1 MEYFIENNY
10 INQTKKLGLILPFE
24 INIDIPKISLDIP
37 KI

>member
-10 INQTKKLGLILPFE
+10 LNQAKKLGLILPFE
-24 INIDIPKISLDIP
+24 INIDMLKISLDIP